1 MVYQYYCFPPLTKL
15 VIEKLGTL
23 NFQIDKHN
31 KPSIQILRTIKKCIN
46 EIIQTNEAK
55 PNETNEETK

>member
-1 MVYQYYCFPPLTKL
+1 MGYQYYCFPLLKKW

-31 KPSIQILRTIKKCIN
+31 KSSIQILRTINKCIN
-46 EIIQTNEAK
+46 QLIQTNEAE
-55 PNETNEETK
+55 PNETIEETK